1 MAHRPANPQTI
12 TELTPNVTKPR
23 PPPPL
28 KILDGIF
35 LTCGNSFV
43 TMAIGSACFHRVF
56 SEMSINFRRVE

>member
-23 PPPPL
+23 PPL

-35 LTCGNSFV
+35 LTCCNSFV
-43 TMAIGSACFHRVF
+43 IVAIGSACFHRVF
-56 SEMSINFRRVE
+56 SEMSINLRRVE